1 MCDLTRRR
9 QASICGCPT
18 SATAKS
24 SLPPDVIFRPAI
36 WAPPTHQAR
45 HPQRRGL
52 WACKA
57 PVVLPLRPLFARSF
71 ARWAVGPSDI
81 GCVDRSN
88 ASHRKPRDLRLDQID
103 PYCYTQVGKKKSMA
117 VGNGFLEPCSEY
129 KHLVVHFHGHFA
141 GCRMLLNNSTP
152 GTQGTPERPWCH
164 PSLRRLKKRWPPK
177 DAFFRPVNG
186 AKQGSRCVNKPP
198 SSHKDRLVCLR
209 TTLKLTFAHQ

>member
-103 PYCYTQVGKKKSMA
+103 PYCYTQVGKKKAWQWEMVSWSHVPNTNTWLSTSM
-117 VGNGFLEPCSEY
+117 VTS
-129 KHLVVHFHGHFA
+129 
-141 GCRMLLNNSTP
+141 R
-152 GTQGTPERPWCH
+152 
-164 PSLRRLKKRWPPK
+164 
-177 DAFFRPVNG
+177 G
-186 AKQGSRCVNKPP
+186 AEC
-198 SSHKDRLVCLR
+198 
-209 TTLKLTFAHQ
+209 F